1 MKYSIIIPVYN
12 VEKTLDKCLQSV
24 QNQTFKDFEVIMIN
38 DGSSDLSG
46 EICARFAKSDRRFK
60 YIEQSNQ
67 GVSAARNK
75 GIRKAQGEY
84 IAFLDSDD
92 EYTEFYLEAFEKL
105 MEQVPDCNNYW
116 CGFKVYKEIDPNNG
130 IIQVFSREEEISIS
144 SRKDIMTLHER
155 WMDSTLW
162 NKVFR
167 RSIIIENQI
176 LMDIKISLGEDLLFN
191 YNYLSVSGEQIA
203 IINRPNYC
211 YYQYNNNSLDSKY
224 RRDLL
229 ELYER
234 IDAEILNWLVCWDVS
249 EKEMRKYYSSI
260 FYMQEKIMHN
270 TFRKENS
277 MGILKKYSF
286 NSKVMG
292 SAKFRKSLEKSD
304 CFIHPLYKMAYK
316 SRLYFLVQILD
327 FFVNKKR
334 RSL

>member
-12 VEKTLDKCLQSV
+12 VEKTLDRCLQSV

-38 DGSSDLSG
+38 DGSSDRSG
-46 EICARFAKSDRRFK
+46 EICARFAKSDRRFI

-75 GIRKAQGEY
+75 GIRKAQGKY

-92 EYTEFYLEAFEKL
+92 EYTDCYLDAFEKL
-105 MEQVPDCNNYW
+105 MAQVPDCNNYW
-116 CGFKVYKEIDPNNG
+116 CGFKVYKEINPNDG
-130 IIQVFSREEEISIS
+130 SIQVFSREEEISIS

-167 RSIIIENQI
+167 RSIITENQI
-176 LMDIKISLGEDLLFN
+176 LMDVKISLGEDLLFI

-224 RRDLL
+224 RKDLL

-234 IDAEILNWLVCWDVS
+234 IDAEILNWLICWNVS
-249 EKEMRKYYSSI
+249 EKEMSKYHNSI

-277 MGILKKYSF
+277 MGVLKKYSF

-292 SAKFRKSLEKSD
+292 SKKFRESLKKSD
-304 CFIHPLYKMAYK
+304 CFIHPLYRMAYK